1 MVTRLLE
8 KAFTEVSKLPEQ
20 EQDTLAAIIFEE
32 LASERRWEEAFAAS
46 GEVLAQLADEA
57 LAEHRAGMTQEL
69 DPDRL

>member
-20 EQDTLAAIIFEE
+20 EQDTLAAMIFEE
-32 LASERRWEEAFAAS
+32 LESERRWEEAFAAS
-46 GEVLAQLADEA
+46 GEVLAQLANEA
-57 LAEHRAGMTQEL
+57 LAEHHAGMTQEL